1 MLKNRLSMSNF
12 GVKKSLHC
20 PCCSEPAILISFEY
34 SWAYPRELPPPSRM
48 RELAGRYQKYTDG
61 RIQICTNCGEEIVF
75 DLRRRK
81 LVQST
86 KTRYLVTK
94 TEFELMDRELE
105 NLERRVVG
113 SKRELV

>member
-1 MLKNRLSMSNF
+1 
-12 GVKKSLHC
+12 
-20 PCCSEPAILISFEY
+20 
-34 SWAYPRELPPPSRM
+34 M
-48 RELAGRYQKYTDG
+48 RELVGHYQKYTDG

-86 KTRYLVTK
+86 KTRHLLTM

-105 NLERRVVG
+105 NLETRVAE
-113 SKRELV
+113 SKR